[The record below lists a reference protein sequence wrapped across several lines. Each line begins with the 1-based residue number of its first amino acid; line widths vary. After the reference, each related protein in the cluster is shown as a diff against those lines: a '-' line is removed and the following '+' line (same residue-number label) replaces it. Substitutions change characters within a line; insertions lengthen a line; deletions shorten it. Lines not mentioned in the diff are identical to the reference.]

1 MLVGDRSKVKGFV
14 WEYCKVRIKR
24 KILGRMFMGLFK
36 INVNLPQLLYF
47 VAFGV
52 SWELSL
58 PHRFGGMRDGA

>member
-1 MLVGDRSKVKGFV
+1 
-14 WEYCKVRIKR
+14 
-24 KILGRMFMGLFK
+24 MGLFK

-58 PHRFGGMRDGA
+58 ITGSNISLAGCGIREILRAG